1 MKKAPEKRVGEAN
14 CTWEQAAAT
23 SKEKPFGIRQ
33 GQEFQYMIRA
43 EVTPN
48 RLKSFVVQDIL
59 EDCLTI
65 EDASKVSIV
74 NDAGQTVTDWF
85 DVAVEGQKV
94 TCRAKAES
102 LQDEAFT
109 DNQTYTFTLKVR
121 QRPESEI
128 NISKYLAEDGYSI
141 LVPNHASMSYE
152 RTNGSG
158 DTMDT
163 ETVWV
168 KGVIPPELEVKKNTS
183 QYEWKTGDIIDYEV
197 LVSQTK
203 QDVKAVTGFMHP
215 ADFLYILLSH
225 SFY

>member
-14 CTWEQAAAT
+14 CTWEQAAAA

-102 LQDEAFT
+102 LQHL
-109 DNQTYTFTLKVR
+109 Q
-121 QRPESEI
+121 
-128 NISKYLAEDGYSI
+128 
-141 LVPNHASMSYE
+141 
-152 RTNGSG
+152 
-158 DTMDT
+158 
-163 ETVWV
+163 
-168 KGVIPPELEVKKNTS
+168 
-183 QYEWKTGDIIDYEV
+183 IIR
-197 LVSQTK
+197 LT
-203 QDVKAVTGFMHP
+203 H
-215 ADFLYILLSH
+215 LL
-225 SFY
+225 

>member
-14 CTWEQAAAT
+14 CTWEQAAAA

-59 EDCLTI
+59 EDCLAI
-65 EDASKVSIV
+65 EDASKISIV

-168 KGVIPPELEVKKNTS
+168 RV
-183 QYEWKTGDIIDYEV
+183 
-197 LVSQTK
+197 
-203 QDVKAVTGFMHP
+203 
-215 ADFLYILLSH
+215 
-225 SFY
+225 

>member
-1 MKKAPEKRVGEAN
+1 
-14 CTWEQAAAT
+14 
-23 SKEKPFGIRQ
+23 
-33 GQEFQYMIRA
+33 MIRA

-59 EDCLTI
+59 EDCLVI

-183 QYEWKTGDIIDYEV
+183 QYEWKREI
-197 LVSQTK
+197 S
-203 QDVKAVTGFMHP
+203 
-215 ADFLYILLSH
+215 
-225 SFY
+225 

>member
-1 MKKAPEKRVGEAN
+1 MGTGSCHIKRKTFWHSSG
-14 CTWEQAAAT
+14 T
-23 SKEKPFGIRQ
+23 GIPV
-33 GQEFQYMIRA
+33 YDPA

-121 QRPESEI
+121 QRPELR
-128 NISKYLAEDGYSI
+128 N
-141 LVPNHASMSYE
+141 
-152 RTNGSG
+152 
-158 DTMDT
+158 
-163 ETVWV
+163 
-168 KGVIPPELEVKKNTS
+168 
-183 QYEWKTGDIIDYEV
+183 
-197 LVSQTK
+197 
-203 QDVKAVTGFMHP
+203 
-215 ADFLYILLSH
+215 
-225 SFY
+225 